1 LHFSQVVE
9 TNGRNALPEVGVRVP
24 STAVAVAS
32 AATAV
37 TANRTRRRPPTRVP
51 PPAGNGRTRLPLVEK
66 PHPGRKHRQRA
77 RRAVLAGG
85 VVAAAALYLAP
96 SPPGLAEPGKAAFAI
111 FLGCTTLW
119 ITNSIPV
126 GITGLLAVALL
137 AATGVMPAAEVFAAF
152 GSSAVFFIL
161 GVFILAAGLIR
172 SGLSKRIALQFL
184 VHFGG
189 SPRRL
194 GTGMMLI
201 AMLLTVVMPAQA
213 AVAMLFPIAFELA
226 HAMRLH
232 PGASRYGT
240 VLFLSLAWGAMVGSN
255 ASFLG
260 STRAPL
266 ALGMLWTTHATT
278 ITFGEWL
285 LAAFPVVALGILT
298 LPLILTIAFR
308 AEPVDASAA
317 RASLETAV
325 AALGPMGRQQVKVG
339 AVALVTVLAWIT
351 IGGRRVDFAVIALL
365 GAAAM
370 FALGALSWEDLE
382 GHVHWNV
389 ILMYGGAIALGVAI
403 DRAGV
408 ARWVATGAF
417 GDTRIPAL
425 AAVVG
430 LAVATIVLS
439 EFMSNVAAVAV
450 MLPLGFS
457 LGEPLGIPPA
467 TLVLSTS
474 IGAGLAFTLPIS
486 SAPNTIA
493 FASRY
498 VGVTDFVRAGTMMTA
513 LSIAILIAVAAFWWP
528 LIGLL

>member
-1 LHFSQVVE
+1 
-9 TNGRNALPEVGVRVP
+9 
-24 STAVAVAS
+24 
-32 AATAV
+32 
-37 TANRTRRRPPTRVP
+37 
-51 PPAGNGRTRLPLVEK
+51 
-66 PHPGRKHRQRA
+66 
-77 RRAVLAGG
+77 
-85 VVAAAALYLAP
+85 
-96 SPPGLAEPGKAAFAI
+96 
-111 FLGCTTLW
+111 
-119 ITNSIPV
+119 
-126 GITGLLAVALL
+126 
-137 AATGVMPAAEVFAAF
+137 
-152 GSSAVFFIL
+152 
-161 GVFILAAGLIR
+161 
-172 SGLSKRIALQFL
+172 
-184 VHFGG
+184 
-189 SPRRL
+189 
-194 GTGMMLI
+194 
-201 AMLLTVVMPAQA
+201 MPAQA

-232 PGASRYGT
+232 PGASRYGK

-266 ALGMLWTTHATT
+266 ALGMLWTAHATT

-325 AALGPMGRQQVKVG
+325 AALGPIGRLQVKVG
-339 AVALVTVLAWIT
+339 VVALVTVLAWIT

-408 ARWVATGAF
+408 ARWVATGAL

-425 AAVVG
+425 AAVVS

-467 TLVLSTS
+467 ALVLSTS

-513 LSIAILIAVAAFWWP
+513 LSIAILIVVAAFWWP
-528 LIGLL
+528 VIGLL

>member
-1 LHFSQVVE
+1 VLW
-9 TNGRNALPEVGVRVP
+9 GGLLGAVG
-24 STAVAVAS
+24 
-32 AATAV
+32 
-37 TANRTRRRPPTRVP
+37 
-51 PPAGNGRTRLPLVEK
+51 
-66 PHPGRKHRQRA
+66 
-77 RRAVLAGG
+77 
-85 VVAAAALYLAP
+85 LYLAP
-96 SPPGLAEPGKAAFAI
+96 APAGLAEPGKAAFAI

-119 ITNSIPV
+119 ITSAIPV

-137 AATGVMPAAEVFAAF
+137 AITGAMPAPDVFAAF

-161 GVFILAAGLIR
+161 GVFILAAALIR
-172 SGLSKRIALQFL
+172 SGLSKRIALEFL

-194 GTGMMLI
+194 ATGMMLI
-201 AMLLTVVMPAQA
+201 AMLLTVFMPAQA

-226 HAMRLH
+226 HAMRLA

-266 ALGMLWTTHATT
+266 ALGLLWTTHGAT
-278 ITFGEWL
+278 ISFAEWL

-308 AEPVDASAA
+308 AEPVDATAA
-317 RASLETAV
+317 HASLETAV
-325 AALGPMGRQQVKVG
+325 AALGPMGRLQVKVA
-339 AVALVTVLAWIT
+339 AVTLATVLAWIT

-370 FALGALSWEDLE
+370 FAVRALSWEDLE

-389 ILMYGGAIALGVAI
+389 LLMYGGAIALGVAI

-408 ARWVATGAF
+408 ARWVATGTL
-417 GDTRIPAL
+417 GDARVPPL
-425 AAVVG
+425 VAVVG

-457 LGEPLGIPPA
+457 LSEPLGIPPTA
-467 TLVLSTS
+467 LVLSTS

-513 LSIAILIAVAAFWWP
+513 LSVAILIVVAALWWP
-528 LIGLL
+528 LIGVL